1 MEKEKYVAPM
11 TEVIMYS
18 FSQDVTMIASTT
30 EGDSFDGKQTDFE
43 ESGWDN
49 DGDLGDVWSMNNFP
63 SADNKEE

>member
-1 MEKEKYVAPM
+1 MKKEKYVTPM
-11 TEVIMYS
+11 TDVIM
-18 FSQDVTMIASTT
+18 FSHGVTMIASTT
-30 EGDSFDGKQTDFE
+30 ESDGFDGKQTDFE